1 MRTTF
6 IASLTIAAALFA
18 SARGSA
24 APRATAQTPPQQ
36 SAPPQQ
42 RPPQPPPEAAIP
54 KTDVP
59 LNVPQTVPV
68 PVLAGD
74 QYVVGPQDSLQIT
87 VIGENDLTNKYRV
100 ETDGAIQM
108 PYIGRIQAA
117 GLSVEQLRNRIM
129 AALRDDWIKNPQ
141 VLVAVDQFKA
151 RSVIVSGAV
160 RSPGKVTLTGL
171 TISLLEALTLAGSAT
186 SSASNQVIV
195 AHATKVGEK
204 PADPIVVDR
213 RELELG
219 RAGMDV
225 VLQDGDIINVPEAK
239 KFWVSGQVR
248 NQGQY
253 VLDTATTV
261 AQALILAGGLTD
273 RGSDRRIT
281 IKRTVAGKLQE
292 LSAKLEDVIQ
302 PNDEIIVGSRIF

>member
-1 MRTTF
+1 MGTKF
-6 IASLTIAAALFA
+6 IASLTIAAALTSRTLVFA
-18 SARGSA
+18 
-24 APRATAQTPPQQ
+24 QQPPQQ
-36 SAPPQQ
+36 
-42 RPPQPPPEAAIP
+42 PPPPPAP
-54 KTDVP
+54 DTS
-59 LNVPQTVPV
+59 QTVPAPLV
-68 PVLAGD
+68 AGD
-74 QYVVGPQDSLQIT
+74 QYVVGPQDQLAIT
-87 VIGENDLTNKYRV
+87 VLEENDLTSKYRV
-100 ETDGAIQM
+100 DTDGSIQM

-117 GLSVEQLRNRIM
+117 GLSVEELRRRITT
-129 AALRDDWIKNPQ
+129 ALQNGWIKNPQ
-141 VLVAVDQFKA
+141 VLVGVDQFKA

-186 SSASNQVIV
+186 AAASNQVIV
-195 AHATKVGEK
+195 AHAAKPGEK
-204 PADPIVVDR
+204 PGTPVVVDR

-239 KFWVSGQVR
+239 KFWVSGQVK

-261 AQALILAGGLTD
+261 AQALILAGGLTE

-281 IKRTVAGKLQE
+281 IKRSVGGRLQE
-292 LSAKLEDVIQ
+292 ISAKMDDVLL
-302 PNDEIIVGSRIF
+302 PNDEVIVGSRIF